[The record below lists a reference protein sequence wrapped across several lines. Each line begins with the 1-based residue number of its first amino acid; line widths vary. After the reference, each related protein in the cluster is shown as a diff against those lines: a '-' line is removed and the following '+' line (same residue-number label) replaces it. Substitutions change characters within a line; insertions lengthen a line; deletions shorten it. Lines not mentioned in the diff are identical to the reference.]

1 MASVVTAMYR
11 RPMRVVLLGGAPGI
25 GKTTTARR
33 LMELAQAGPELVQW
47 VDVDALW
54 FHLPWTVDERWKA
67 MVQANLRAV
76 ADHAAQAGVDVLL
89 ITWVFPTADVHRI
102 VAGLLPPGS
111 KITSVQLRAGHE
123 AWTRRFTADPER
135 PSLNDNYERGY
146 TACQAVPGDH
156 VVETDGLTP
165 IEVADAVAL
174 AIDLSLVISL
184 APEICHVPVCRL
196 CSSSNGDSRLHLSA
210 AADRP
215 RVRHDL
221 APAAVAPGDLHGR
234 RPRCRPY
241 PPNPR
246 HGAEPRTPVSA

>member
-1 MASVVTAMYR
+1 MGPVVTSMYR
-11 RPMRVVLLGGAPGI
+11 RPVRVVLLGGAPGI

-67 MVQANLRAV
+67 MVQANIRAV

-123 AWTRRFTADPER
+123 AWARRFTADPER
-135 PSLNDNYERGY
+135 PSLNDDYEKGY

-165 IEVADAVAL
+165 IEVANAVAL

-184 APEICHVPVCRL
+184 APEICHVPVRRL
-196 CSSSNGDSRLHLSA
+196 CSSSNGDNRLHLSVV
-210 AADRP
+210 ADRP
-215 RVRHDL
+215 HVRHDL
-221 APAAVAPGDLHGR
+221 APAGR
-234 RPRCRPY
+234 RTRRSARPS
-241 PPNPR
+241 PPMPSVPAESAPR
-246 HGAEPRTPVSA
+246 HRAQDTG

>member
-1 MASVVTAMYR
+1 MAPVVTSMYR
-11 RPMRVVLLGGAPGI
+11 RPVRVVLLGGAPGI

-67 MVQANLRAV
+67 MVEANIRAV
-76 ADHAAQAGVDVLL
+76 AGHAAQAGVDVLL

-111 KITSVQLRAGHE
+111 KVTSVQLRAGHE
-123 AWTRRFTADPER
+123 AWARRFTADPER

-165 IEVADAVAL
+165 IEVANAVAL
-174 AIDLSLVISL
+174 ATGLSLVISL

-196 CSSSNGDSRLHLSA
+196 CSTSNRGNQLHLSVT
-210 AADRP
+210 ADRP
-215 RVRHDL
+215 HVRHDL
-221 APAAVAPGDLHGR
+221 APAAVVL
-234 RPRCRPY
+234 
-241 PPNPR
+241 
-246 HGAEPRTPVSA
+246 GATRFTAALIPDSHEGGTT